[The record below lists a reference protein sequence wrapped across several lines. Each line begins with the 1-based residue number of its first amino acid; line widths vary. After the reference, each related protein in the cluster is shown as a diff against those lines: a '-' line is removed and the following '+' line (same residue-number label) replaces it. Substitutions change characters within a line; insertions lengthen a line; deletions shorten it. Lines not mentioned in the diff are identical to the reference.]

1 MSVNK
6 NKRKIIGSSAALLSI
21 LIHIII
27 LFIAGGVV
35 ALRYF
40 SKEPASFTVTEQK
53 KIQNREL
60 IMPVEVQ
67 PIMEKMS
74 KSSPV
79 AKNRLTVD
87 TPQKINIPKKMIIP
101 RSYQCQLSKEVIQIL

>member
-53 KIQNREL
+53 KIQEFS
-60 IMPVEVQ
+60 IY
-67 PIMEKMS
+67 S
-74 KSSPV
+74 KASDYVHDEGDLEPFLYDHSFQDLLVFVPF
-79 AKNRLTVD
+79 LH
-87 TPQKINIPKKMIIP
+87 Q
-101 RSYQCQLSKEVIQIL
+101 Q

>member
-6 NKRKIIGSSAALLSI
+6 NKRKIIGSSALLSI

-53 KIQNREL
+53 NT
-60 IMPVEVQ
+60 
-67 PIMEKMS
+67 
-74 KSSPV
+74 KS
-79 AKNRLTVD
+79 
-87 TPQKINIPKKMIIP
+87 
-101 RSYQCQLSKEVIQIL
+101 